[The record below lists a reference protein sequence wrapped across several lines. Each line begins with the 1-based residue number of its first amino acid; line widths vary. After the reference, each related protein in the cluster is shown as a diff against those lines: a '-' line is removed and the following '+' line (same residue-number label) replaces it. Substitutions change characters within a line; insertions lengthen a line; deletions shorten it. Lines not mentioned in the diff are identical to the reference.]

1 MEQAKFI
8 IADILPRGR
17 ENAIDIED
25 IKRLTGIES
34 TRVAQREIA
43 RERKHGAIIC
53 SGNDKGYWLPSDR
66 AEAEKFYKSM
76 RRRALSTLAACRG
89 VRQMLEMPEGQQ
101 DLKFGGG
108 NDGEIPRG
116 KLPSDSANCIC
127 E

>member
-43 RERKHGAIIC
+43 RERKCGAIIC

-89 VRQMLEMPEGQQ
+89 VRKMLEMPEGQMEMDNGRQ
-101 DLKFGGG
+101 EE
-108 NDGEIPRG
+108 NTV
-116 KLPSDSANCIC
+116 C
-127 E
+127 